1 MSKKILFKELHNLP
15 PGLRKHESHKPPG
28 ITEKDGCIW
37 NSKNR
42 LCDFTITG
50 IYYYTIKFPD
60 SSRKII
66 VILELQKNAKIT
78 LCEVPISEV
87 NTENIAPYLPTD
99 YFYSVSEK
107 IFNREFKKIILYS
120 LFGKEPQEYQMLEQG
135 YNRVV
140 SSDSN
145 NSKMIFCLGNKTIN
159 MSDDDAVINDLKM
172 ILKPYDN
179 NANCIGTILRMINM
193 SDTFAMLLIAVLAAF
208 SKTLFAEDAG
218 FTAYVY
224 GDTSCGKTTAANFF
238 TNIFASED
246 NVMSLSSEKKEIH
259 KLSGFRHIPIVVDD
273 LNKTASSRIRNSNE
287 EKISAFIQKNEGIG
301 NSIYKGIN
309 GRSNHVAF
317 LTAEYIIKNESTIN
331 RCLLI
336 NIIEALTQS
345 QFDFLAENQPKYI
358 AFVIDYIEWIC
369 RNYEKV
375 KLKAQNEF
383 KLPATSDEQ
392 DKDKIISVSR
402 VLNTKRILDVT
413 LSVFKL
419 FMTEHHKIDDKKID
433 KYIQNCQRAI
443 NDCIYDTSE
452 HLKSFIENEKIGS
465 NYVDILRDRLL
476 NSYDS
481 PVTNKKKDYSE
492 TLKNFRKYGVII
504 NDYCFYYDGTYVCVR
519 GKVLVQWLWKEMKLE
534 EVPPL
539 PKVIKQLKYHGI
551 LKIVGGENTSNLYI
565 NGKKPYKHYFI
576 ITDRLVEIWRECHK
590 PYIDANLCSPYFDLK
605 WTDEY
610 KDPNRTFNPHPF
622 AF

>member
-1 MSKKILFKELHNLP
+1 
-15 PGLRKHESHKPPG
+15 
-28 ITEKDGCIW
+28 
-37 NSKNR
+37 
-42 LCDFTITG
+42 
-50 IYYYTIKFPD
+50 
-60 SSRKII
+60 
-66 VILELQKNAKIT
+66 
-78 LCEVPISEV
+78 
-87 NTENIAPYLPTD
+87 
-99 YFYSVSEK
+99 
-107 IFNREFKKIILYS
+107 
-120 LFGKEPQEYQMLEQG
+120 ML
-135 YNRVV
+135 
-140 SSDSN
+140 
-145 NSKMIFCLGNKTIN
+145 
-159 MSDDDAVINDLKM
+159 
-172 ILKPYDN
+172 
-179 NANCIGTILRMINM
+179 
-193 SDTFAMLLIAVLAAF
+193 
-208 SKTLFAEDAG
+208 
-218 FTAYVY
+218 
-224 GDTSCGKTTAANFF
+224 
-238 TNIFASED
+238 
-246 NVMSLSSEKKEIH
+246 IH
-259 KLSGFRHIPIVVDD
+259 
-273 LNKTASSRIRNSNE
+273 
-287 EKISAFIQKNEGIG
+287 
-301 NSIYKGIN
+301 
-309 GRSNHVAF
+309 
-317 LTAEYIIKNESTIN
+317 
-331 RCLLI
+331 
-336 NIIEALTQS
+336 IIEALTQS

-383 KLPATSDEQ
+383 KLLATSGDQ
-392 DKDKIISVSR
+392 DKNIVTTVKR
-402 VLNTKRILDVT
+402 LQNTKRILDVT

-452 HLKSFIENEKIGS
+452 HLKSFIENEKIGCD
-465 NYVDILRDRLL
+465 YVDTLCNRLL
-476 NSYDS
+476 CRFDS

>member
-1 MSKKILFKELHNLP
+1 
-15 PGLRKHESHKPPG
+15 
-28 ITEKDGCIW
+28 
-37 NSKNR
+37 
-42 LCDFTITG
+42 
-50 IYYYTIKFPD
+50 
-60 SSRKII
+60 
-66 VILELQKNAKIT
+66 
-78 LCEVPISEV
+78 
-87 NTENIAPYLPTD
+87 
-99 YFYSVSEK
+99 
-107 IFNREFKKIILYS
+107 
-120 LFGKEPQEYQMLEQG
+120 MLEQG
-135 YNRVV
+135 YNRVEA
-140 SSDSN
+140 SDSN

-159 MSDDDAVINDLKM
+159 MSDDDAVINDSKM
-172 ILKPYDN
+172 ALKPYDN

-336 NIIEALTQS
+336 HIIEALTQS

-383 KLPATSDEQ
+383 KLPVTSGEQ
-392 DKDKIISVSR
+392 DKNIVTTVKR
-402 VLNTKRILDVT
+402 LQNTKRILDVT

-452 HLKSFIENEKIGS
+452 HLKSFIENEKIGCD
-465 NYVDILRDRLL
+465 YVDTLCNRLL
-476 NSYDS
+476 CRFDS

-539 PKVIKQLKYHGI
+539 PKVIKQLKYHGL